1 MKKQIK
7 RITAVAAAA
16 ALAMSFIS
24 PAEPRLAD
32 LGFGGNAIVASAET
46 SDDFEYSVE
55 GGNVKITKYIGSGG
69 SVDIPATIDGKPVTS
84 IGEYAFADYSGLTS
98 ITIPNSVISIGNYAF
113 AGCSELT
120 SITIPSSVTS
130 IGNYAFGNCSGLK
143 TIYIPNGAQLG
154 AYAIPDTAAKIT
166 YTVDSSNNVKITE
179 IELSTGQNTVDI
191 PATIDGKPVTSIGER
206 AFQSCSELTSITIP
220 NGVTSIETGAFWGC
234 SGLTS
239 ITIPSSVTF
248 IGHFAFR
255 SCYGLTSVTIPSS
268 ITSIGISAFENC
280 SELTTIYIPSGA
292 QLGSDAIPDT
302 AAKITY
308 TVDSSTNS
316 VTITKIELPTGQNT
330 VNIPTTIDG
339 KTVTAVAEE
348 YQNLIGSHEQ
358 AHILNKT
365 EKQAHTCTD
374 DGNIEYWSCSL
385 CGKKFSD
392 SNGTNEITNI
402 VDPAKHSLVKTD
414 AKAPTCNNDGNKA
427 YWTCTECGNIF
438 SDDAGL
444 NPTTLA
450 DVTISATNHSWS
462 KDWSYD
468 GTGHWHACSGC
479 DKKVDFEAHTKN
491 SGTVTI
497 QPTATT
503 AGVRVYSCSVCG
515 YGIRTEIIPATGG
528 NVISTPSVFT
538 ENLTVNAEESGSTV
552 ILSWNGVKNADKYYV
567 YQYKDRKYVKV
578 KTTADNSVEI
588 NGLKNGGTYKFL
600 VRYTIGGKLSP
611 MTYSYKITV
620 KVYYKPVVKAAST
633 ENSVRLTWKA
643 VPNAEKYAVYKY
655 VDGKAVKLCETEK
668 LAVRINKLSP
678 DTEYKYIVR
687 AYVDGKWTAMMT
699 SDIVTIKTK
708 AE

>member
-16 ALAMSFIS
+16 ALAISFTF
-24 PAEPRLAD
+24 PAELGLAD
-32 LGFGGNAIVASAET
+32 LGVGGNAIVASAET
-46 SDDFEYSVE
+46 SGDFEYSVDS
-55 GGNVKITKYIGSGG
+55 GNVKITGYIGSGG

-84 IGEYAFADYSGLTS
+84 IREYAFAYCSGLTS

-113 AGCSELT
+113 AGCPE
-120 SITIPSSVTS
+120 
-130 IGNYAFGNCSGLK
+130 
-143 TIYIPNGAQLG
+143 
-154 AYAIPDTAAKIT
+154 
-166 YTVDSSNNVKITE
+166 
-179 IELSTGQNTVDI
+179 
-191 PATIDGKPVTSIGER
+191 
-206 AFQSCSELTSITIP
+206 
-220 NGVTSIETGAFWGC
+220 
-234 SGLTS
+234 LTS

-268 ITSIGISAFENC
+268 VTSIGISAFENC

-414 AKAPTCNNDGNKA
+414 AKAHTCTDDGNIEYWKCSVCQKYFSDANGTNEITNIVDPAPGHSLVKTDAKAHTCTNDGNIEYWECSVCGKKFSDANGTNEITNIVDPAKHSLIKTDAKAPTCNNDGNKA

-479 DKKVDFEAHTKN
+479 DKKVDFEAHTEN

-515 YGIRTEIIPATGG
+515 YGIRTEIIPAMGD

-538 ENLTVNAEESGSTV
+538 ENLTVNSEESGSTV

-567 YQYKDRKYVKV
+567 YQYKDRKYVKI